1 MATNEYMRQYYK
13 DHPEYRKQNME
24 RTKQRR
30 KDNPEERKEWDKKY
44 NNSESHK
51 KSNKK
56 YRKTNKGKANGDKW
70 NESESHKKAM
80 KKYNKSEAGKKSQQK
95 YQTSEKKRITSRKNH
110 LKRKYN
116 LSHEDWLKMWENQD
130 GKCLICGKLFIE
142 PSDACVDHNHKTGK
156 VRSLLCKKCNLGIGY
171 LNDDPKLT
179 IKATKYLMEA

>member
-1 MATNEYMRQYYK
+1 MRQYYK

-30 KDNPEERKEWDKKY
+30 KDNPEERKEWDTKY

-80 KKYNKSEAGKKSQQK
+80 KKYQNGNG
-95 YQTSEKKRITSRKNH
+95 RKT
-110 LKRKYN
+110 KIESKYN
-116 LSHEDWLKMWENQD
+116 LSYEDWLKMWENQD
-130 GKCLICGKLFIE
+130 GKCIICGKSFSK
-142 PSDACVDHNHKTGK
+142 PSNACTDHNHKTGK
-156 VRSLLCKKCNLGIGY
+156 VRGLLCTKCNLGIG
-171 LNDDPKLT
+171 LFNDNPKLT
-179 IKATKYLMEA
+179 AKVTEYLLGDK